1 MIKFCKTIGS
11 RRFRH
16 FITVFGY
23 AAIYRNSE
31 KIHFKEIIMLAEQI
45 LAINVT
51 TRKLCK
57 NCDNGAIIS
66 QKMRLLYLV
75 RNDVLSPKELVNELC
90 IAKPNLTI
98 LARDMIADGLIEKMR
113 VERDLRSVHYKI
125 TDKGTVEL
133 NNMIAQLNESVAKQL
148 GLNDK
153 EVQKGEKKLETAID
167 FLNGI
172 E

>member
-1 MIKFCKTIGS
+1 
-11 RRFRH
+11 
-16 FITVFGY
+16 
-23 AAIYRNSE
+23 
-31 KIHFKEIIMLAEQI
+31 MLAEQI

-75 RNDVLSPKELVNELC
+75 RNEVLSPKELVNELC

-98 LARDMIADGLIEKMR
+98 LARTMIADGLIQKMR
-113 VERDLRSVHYKI
+113 VERDMRSVHYKI
-125 TDKGTVEL
+125 TDKGMAEL
-133 NNMIAQLNESVAKQL
+133 ERMIANLEDSVTKQLQLNE
-148 GLNDK
+148 K
-153 EVQKGEKKLETAID
+153 EALKGEKKLEAALA
-167 FLNGI
+167 FLNGA

>member
-1 MIKFCKTIGS
+1 
-11 RRFRH
+11 
-16 FITVFGY
+16 
-23 AAIYRNSE
+23 
-31 KIHFKEIIMLAEQI
+31 MLAEQI

-75 RNDVLSPKELVNELC
+75 RNEVLSPKDLVSILC

-98 LARDMIADGLIEKMR
+98 LARNMIAEGLIEKMR
-113 VERDLRSVHYKI
+113 GDRDLRAVHYKI
-125 TDKGTVEL
+125 TEKGVREL
-133 NNMIAQLNESVAKQL
+133 DRMIAELNESVSKQL
-148 GLNDK
+148 NLSEK
-153 EVQKGEKKLETAID
+153 EAQKGEKKLEAALD
-167 FLNGI
+167 FLNGA

>member
-1 MIKFCKTIGS
+1 
-11 RRFRH
+11 
-16 FITVFGY
+16 
-23 AAIYRNSE
+23 
-31 KIHFKEIIMLAEQI
+31 MLAEQI
-45 LAINVT
+45 LALNVT